1 MIAPAVL
8 QCTKGSEEGDPEGGA
23 AHICRTD
30 KIKEEKMRKTSSN
43 RSIAKSAIALG
54 LAAALTACSSTAA
67 SSAVASS
74 AAPSEAASGTEASE
88 DEVWL
93 PYDEN
98 FEKKRDERDATGKT
112 GAVASC
118 NWYAS
123 KAGLDILKEGGNAF
137 DAAAAVAYTL
147 GVAEPYFSGLGG
159 GGFMTI
165 YSADEDK
172 VSVIDFRET
181 APAAANAQMW
191 LDENGE
197 MKQFS
202 LDGTNN
208 LGTMSSIGGLSVAVP
223 GEVAGFEYLL
233 EHYGSDAVT
242 RQQIFQPAIDTAN
255 NGFVVGVTFK
265 EEMESEYSGLAAN
278 ETLSNIYLNEA
289 GLPYEVGDVITNPD
303 LAKTLQLIADGG
315 KDAFYTG
322 DMAQAMVDAVADW
335 GGNMTMEDLANYE
348 VKVREP
354 VVGHYKDYTIYSLP
368 PASSGGTHL
377 VEILNILENYDDMD
391 TIGVNSAEYVHRF
404 SEAFKIAFADRAQ
417 YMADTDFAEVPLAQ
431 LTSKEYAA
439 ERYSEITEKSGSYV
453 AVEPEELEHYATT
466 SFSVVDQ
473 WGNMVACT
481 KTINYGFGSKVGVPG
496 YGFIMN
502 DEMDDFSADPE
513 SVNCAEGGKR
523 PLSSMSPSIVLYPDG
538 SPYMTIGSPGA
549 TRIFP
554 TIAQVIERM
563 IDYDMDIQDAID
575 CARIYDNASENICYE
590 SGGVNPITAEVAA
603 ELQERGHEV
612 TDKGE
617 WQLFFGGVQGISIA
631 QDGTLRGGAD
641 PRRDGKALAY

>member
-1 MIAPAVL
+1 M
-8 QCTKGSEEGDPEGGA
+8 K
-23 AHICRTD
+23 R
-30 KIKEEKMRKTSSN
+30 SN
-43 RSIAKSAIALG
+43 RLVARSAVALS
-54 LAAALTACSSTAA
+54 LAASLTACGTASSTTTTAA
-67 SSAVASS
+67 SSEAATETASET
-74 AAPSEAASGTEASE
+74 EAASTTENVGE
-88 DEVWL
+88 DVWL
-93 PYDEN
+93 PYNEN
-98 FEKKRDERDATGKT
+98 LEKKRDDRDATGKN

-123 KAGLDILKEGGNAF
+123 KAGLEILKEGGNAF

-165 YSADEDK
+165 YSAKDDK
-172 VSVIDFRET
+172 VSVLDFRET

-191 LDENGE
+191 LDENGKME
-197 MKQFS
+197 QFS
-202 LDGTNN
+202 LDGVNN
-208 LGTMSSIGGLSVAVP
+208 LGDKSVIGGLSVAVP

-233 EHYGSDAVT
+233 DNYGSDAVS

-255 NGFVVGVTFK
+255 NGYVVGVTFK
-265 EEMESEYSGLAAN
+265 EELDSEYTGIAAN
-278 ETLSNIYLNEA
+278 ETLSNIYLDES
-289 GLPYEVGDVITNPD
+289 GLPYEVGDVIKNPD

-322 DMAQAMVDAVADW
+322 DMAQAMVAVAAW

-391 TIGVNSAEYVHRF
+391 KIGVNSAEYVHRF

-417 YMADTDFAEVPLAQ
+417 YMADTDFADVPLAQ
-431 LTSKEYAA
+431 LTSKDYAA
-439 ERYSEITEKSGSYV
+439 ERYSEITDKSGSYV

-563 IDYDMDIQDAID
+563 IDYNMDIQDAID

-590 SGGVNPITAEVAA
+590 SGGVNPITPEVAK
-603 ELQERGHEV
+603 ELQDRGHEV

-617 WQLFFGGVQGISIA
+617 WQLFFGGVQGISIGK
-631 QDGTLRGGAD
+631 DGTLRGGAD

>member
-1 MIAPAVL
+1 MKIVLVEDEAAARNGIGNMLRQHTQHELCAVAANGEQGFAYIQEMQPELVITDIRMPKMSGLQMMHSLKAAGCKAEFIILSGYSDFQYAQEALQLGACDYILKPVTPEVLRTSIARV
-8 QCTKGSEEGDPEGGA
+8 
-23 AHICRTD
+23 
-30 KIKEEKMRKTSSN
+30 EEKHYSEVRFTP
-43 RSIAKSAIALG
+43 
-54 LAAALTACSSTAA
+54 TAEYMLNQLVEGMGDT
-67 SSAVASS
+67 
-74 AAPSEAASGTEASE
+74 
-88 DEVWL
+88 D
-93 PYDEN
+93 
-98 FEKKRDERDATGKT
+98 
-112 GAVASC
+112 
-118 NWYAS
+118 
-123 KAGLDILKEGGNAF
+123 DILQQLAWMLRIPPERPCAM
-137 DAAAAVAYTL
+137 L
-147 GVAEPYFSGLGG
+147 L
-159 GGFMTI
+159 
-165 YSADEDK
+165 
-172 VSVIDFRET
+172 
-181 APAAANAQMW
+181 
-191 LDENGE
+191 LH
-197 MKQFS
+197 
-202 LDGTNN
+202 LNN
-208 LGTMSSIGGLSVAVP
+208 CRS
-223 GEVAGFEYLL
+223 
-233 EHYGSDAVT
+233 
-242 RQQIFQPAIDTAN
+242 
-255 NGFVVGVTFK
+255 
-265 EEMESEYSGLAAN
+265 
-278 ETLSNIYLNEA
+278 
-289 GLPYEVGDVITNPD
+289 
-303 LAKTLQLIADGG
+303 

-322 DMAQAMVDAVADW
+322 DMAQAMVDAVAAW

-391 TIGVNSAEYVHRF
+391 KIGVNSAEYVHRF

-417 YMADTDFAEVPLAQ
+417 YMADTDFADVPLAQ
-431 LTSKEYAA
+431 LTSKDYAA
-439 ERYSEITEKSGSYV
+439 ERYSEITDKSGSYV

-563 IDYDMDIQDAID
+563 IDYNMDIQDAID

-590 SGGVNPITAEVAA
+590 SGGVNPITPEVAK
-603 ELQERGHEV
+603 ELQDRGHEV

-617 WQLFFGGVQGISIA
+617 WQLFFGGVQGISIGK
-631 QDGTLRGGAD
+631 DGTLRGGAD

>member
-1 MIAPAVL
+1 
-8 QCTKGSEEGDPEGGA
+8 
-23 AHICRTD
+23 
-30 KIKEEKMRKTSSN
+30 MRKTSSN

-165 YSADEDK
+165 YSAEEDK

-233 EHYGSDAVT
+233 EHYGSDSVT

-265 EEMESEYSGLAAN
+265 EELESEYSGLAAN

-335 GGNMTMEDLANYE
+335 GGNMTMDDLANYE

-502 DEMDDFSADPE
+502 DEMDDFSANPE

-554 TIAQVIERM
+554 TIVQIISHVI
-563 IDYDMDIQDAID
+563 DHGMDLQDAIN
-575 CARIYDNASENICYE
+575 AGRIYDNGNGDGICYE
-590 SGGVNPITAEVAA
+590 SGMPNGVTEEAA
-603 ELQERGHEV
+603 AALQEMGHNV
-612 TDKGE
+612 TDKGDY
-617 WQLFFGGVQGISIA
+617 QMFFGGVHGAIYLE
-631 QDGTLRGGAD
+631 DGTIYGAAD

>member
-1 MIAPAVL
+1 M
-8 QCTKGSEEGDPEGGA
+8 K
-23 AHICRTD
+23 R
-30 KIKEEKMRKTSSN
+30 SN
-43 RSIAKSAIALG
+43 RLVARSAVALS
-54 LAAALTACSSTAA
+54 LAASLTACGTASSTTTTAA
-67 SSAVASS
+67 SSEAATETASET
-74 AAPSEAASGTEASE
+74 EAASTTENVGE
-88 DEVWL
+88 DVWL
-93 PYDEN
+93 PYNEN
-98 FEKKRDERDATGKT
+98 LEKKRDDRDATGKN

-123 KAGLDILKEGGNAF
+123 KAGLEILKEGGNAF

-165 YSADEDK
+165 YSAKDDK
-172 VSVIDFRET
+172 VSVLDFRET

-191 LDENGE
+191 LDESGKME
-197 MKQFS
+197 QFS
-202 LDGTNN
+202 LDGVNN
-208 LGTMSSIGGLSVAVP
+208 LGDKSVIGGLSVAVP

-233 EHYGSDAVT
+233 DNYGSDAVS

-255 NGFVVGVTFK
+255 NGYVVGVTFK
-265 EEMESEYSGLAAN
+265 EELDSEYTGIAAN
-278 ETLSNIYLNEA
+278 ETLSNIYLDES
-289 GLPYEVGDVITNPD
+289 GLPYEVGDVIKNPD

-322 DMAQAMVDAVADW
+322 DMAQAMVDAVAAW

-391 TIGVNSAEYVHRF
+391 KIGVNSTEYVHRF

-417 YMADTDFAEVPLAQ
+417 YMADTDFADVPLVQ
-431 LTSKEYAA
+431 LTSKDYAA
-439 ERYSEITEKSGSYV
+439 ERYSEITDKSGSYV
-453 AVEPEELEHYATT
+453 AVAPEELEHYATT

-563 IDYDMDIQDAID
+563 IDYN
-575 CARIYDNASENICYE
+575 IYDNASENICYE
-590 SGGVNPITAEVAA
+590 SGGVNPITPEVAK
-603 ELQERGHEV
+603 ELQDRGHEV

-617 WQLFFGGVQGISIA
+617 WQLFFGGVQGISIGK
-631 QDGTLRGGAD
+631 DGTLRGGAD

>member
-1 MIAPAVL
+1 M
-8 QCTKGSEEGDPEGGA
+8 K
-23 AHICRTD
+23 R
-30 KIKEEKMRKTSSN
+30 SN
-43 RSIAKSAIALG
+43 RLVARSAVALS
-54 LAAALTACSSTAA
+54 LAASLTACGTASSTTTTAA
-67 SSAVASS
+67 SSEAATETASE
-74 AAPSEAASGTEASE
+74 AEAASTTETVGE
-88 DEVWL
+88 DVWL
-93 PYDEN
+93 PYNEN
-98 FEKKRDERDATGKT
+98 LEKKRDDRDATGKN

-123 KAGLDILKEGGNAF
+123 KAGLEILKEGGNAF

-165 YSADEDK
+165 YSAKDDK
-172 VSVIDFRET
+172 VSVLDFRET

-191 LDENGE
+191 LDENGKME
-197 MKQFS
+197 QFS
-202 LDGTNN
+202 LDGVNN
-208 LGTMSSIGGLSVAVP
+208 LGDKSVIGGLSVAVP
-223 GEVAGFEYLL
+223 GEVAVLDN
-233 EHYGSDAVT
+233 YGSDAVS

-255 NGFVVGVTFK
+255 NGYVVGVTFK
-265 EEMESEYSGLAAN
+265 EELDSEYTGIAAN
-278 ETLSNIYLNEA
+278 ETLSNIYLDES
-289 GLPYEVGDVITNPD
+289 GLPYEVGDVIKNPD

-322 DMAQAMVDAVADW
+322 DMAQAMVDAVAAW

-391 TIGVNSAEYVHRF
+391 KIGVNSTEYVHRF

-417 YMADTDFAEVPLAQ
+417 YIADTDFADVPLAQ
-431 LTSKEYAA
+431 LTSKDYAA
-439 ERYSEITEKSGSYV
+439 ERYSEITDKSGSYV
-453 AVEPEELEHYATT
+453 AVAPEELEHYATT

-563 IDYDMDIQDAID
+563 IDYNMDIQDAID

-590 SGGVNPITAEVAA
+590 SGGVNGSCSSAVYRESRSVRTEPCAVVRILA
-603 ELQERGHEV
+603 V
-612 TDKGE
+612 TVRL
-617 WQLFFGGVQGISIA
+617 WHINFHFQ
-631 QDGTLRGGAD
+631 
-641 PRRDGKALAY
+641 

>member
-1 MIAPAVL
+1 M
-8 QCTKGSEEGDPEGGA
+8 K
-23 AHICRTD
+23 R
-30 KIKEEKMRKTSSN
+30 SN
-43 RSIAKSAIALG
+43 RLVARSAVALS
-54 LAAALTACSSTAA
+54 LAASLTACGTASSTTTT
-67 SSAVASS
+67 AVS
-74 AAPSEAASGTEASE
+74 SEAATETASETEAASTTENVGE
-88 DEVWL
+88 DVWL
-93 PYDEN
+93 PYNEN
-98 FEKKRDERDATGKT
+98 LEKKRDDRDATGKN

-123 KAGLDILKEGGNAF
+123 KAGLEILKEGGNAF

-165 YSADEDK
+165 YSAKDDK
-172 VSVIDFRET
+172 VSVLDFRET

-191 LDENGE
+191 LDENGKME
-197 MKQFS
+197 QFS
-202 LDGTNN
+202 LDGVNN
-208 LGTMSSIGGLSVAVP
+208 LGDKSVIGGLSVAVP

-233 EHYGSDAVT
+233 DNYGSDAVS

-255 NGFVVGVTFK
+255 NGYVVGVT
-265 EEMESEYSGLAAN
+265 GIAAN
-278 ETLSNIYLNEA
+278 ETLSNIYLDES
-289 GLPYEVGDVITNPD
+289 GLPYEVGDVIKNPD

-322 DMAQAMVDAVADW
+322 DMAQAMVDAVAAW

-391 TIGVNSAEYVHRF
+391 KIGVNSAEYVHRF

-417 YMADTDFAEVPLAQ
+417 YMADTDFADVPLAQ
-431 LTSKEYAA
+431 LTSKDYAA
-439 ERYSEITEKSGSYV
+439 ERYSEITDKSGSYV

-563 IDYDMDIQDAID
+563 IDYNMDIQDAID

-590 SGGVNPITAEVAA
+590 SGGVNPITPEVAK
-603 ELQERGHEV
+603 ELQDRGHEV

-617 WQLFFGGVQGISIA
+617 WQLFFGGVQGISIGK
-631 QDGTLRGGAD
+631 DGTLRGGAD

>member
-1 MIAPAVL
+1 
-8 QCTKGSEEGDPEGGA
+8 
-23 AHICRTD
+23 
-30 KIKEEKMRKTSSN
+30 MRKTSSN

-233 EHYGSDAVT
+233 ENYGSDAVT

-255 NGFVVGVTFK
+255 NGYVVGVTFK
-265 EEMESEYSGLAAN
+265 EELDSEYSGIAAN

-335 GGNMTMEDLANYE
+335 GGNMTMDDLANYE

-466 SFSVVDQ
+466 SRSEERR
-473 WGNMVACT
+473 
-481 KTINYGFGSKVGVPG
+481 VGK
-496 YGFIMN
+496 
-502 DEMDDFSADPE
+502 E
-513 SVNCAEGGKR
+513 C
-523 PLSSMSPSIVLYPDG
+523 
-538 SPYMTIGSPGA
+538 
-549 TRIFP
+549 
-554 TIAQVIERM
+554 
-563 IDYDMDIQDAID
+563 
-575 CARIYDNASENICYE
+575 
-590 SGGVNPITAEVAA
+590 
-603 ELQERGHEV
+603 
-612 TDKGE
+612 
-617 WQLFFGGVQGISIA
+617 
-631 QDGTLRGGAD
+631 
-641 PRRDGKALAY
+641 

>member
-1 MIAPAVL
+1 
-8 QCTKGSEEGDPEGGA
+8 
-23 AHICRTD
+23 
-30 KIKEEKMRKTSSN
+30 MRKTSSN

-74 AAPSEAASGTEASE
+74 AAPSEAASGAEASE

-265 EEMESEYSGLAAN
+265 EELESEYSGLAAN

-538 SPYMTIGSPGA
+538 SPFLTIGSPGA

-554 TIAQVIERM
+554 TIAQVIQRM
-563 IDYDMDIQDAID
+563 IDYGMDIQEAID
-575 CARIYDNASENICYE
+575 CARIYDNAQNNVCYE
-590 SGGVNPITAEVAA
+590 SDGVDAPSAEAIA
-603 ELQERGHEV
+603 QLQAMGHEV
-612 TDKGE
+612 TDKGA
-617 WQLFFGGVQGISIA
+617 WQLFFGGVQGISIGK
-631 QDGTLRGGAD
+631 DGTLRGGAD

>member
-1 MIAPAVL
+1 M
-8 QCTKGSEEGDPEGGA
+8 K
-23 AHICRTD
+23 R
-30 KIKEEKMRKTSSN
+30 SN
-43 RSIAKSAIALG
+43 RLVARSAVALS
-54 LAAALTACSSTAA
+54 LAASLTACGTASSTTTT
-67 SSAVASS
+67 AVS
-74 AAPSEAASGTEASE
+74 SEAATETASETEAASTTENVGE
-88 DEVWL
+88 DVWL
-93 PYDEN
+93 PYNEN
-98 FEKKRDERDATGKT
+98 LEKKRDDRDATGKN

-123 KAGLDILKEGGNAF
+123 KAGLEILKEGGNAF

-165 YSADEDK
+165 YSAKDDK
-172 VSVIDFRET
+172 VSVLDFRET

-191 LDENGE
+191 LDENGKME
-197 MKQFS
+197 QFS
-202 LDGTNN
+202 LDGVNN
-208 LGTMSSIGGLSVAVP
+208 LGDKSVIGGLSVAVP

-233 EHYGSDAVT
+233 DNYGSDAVS

-255 NGFVVGVTFK
+255 NGYVVGVTFK
-265 EEMESEYSGLAAN
+265 EELDSEYTGIAAN
-278 ETLSNIYLNEA
+278 ETLSNIYLDES
-289 GLPYEVGDVITNPD
+289 GLPYEVGDVIKNPD

-322 DMAQAMVDAVADW
+322 DAVAAW

-391 TIGVNSAEYVHRF
+391 KIGVNSAEYVHRF

-417 YMADTDFAEVPLAQ
+417 YMADTDFADVPLAQ
-431 LTSKEYAA
+431 LTSKDYAA
-439 ERYSEITEKSGSYV
+439 ERYSEITDKSGSYV

-563 IDYDMDIQDAID
+563 IDYNMDIQDAID

-590 SGGVNPITAEVAA
+590 SGGVNPITPEVAK
-603 ELQERGHEV
+603 ELQDRGHEV

-617 WQLFFGGVQGISIA
+617 WQLFFGGVQGISIGK
-631 QDGTLRGGAD
+631 DGTLRGGAD

>member
-8 QCTKGSEEGDPEGGA
+8 QCTKGSEEGDPESGA
-23 AHICRTD
+23 ARICRID

-74 AAPSEAASGTEASE
+74 AAPSEAASGAEASE

-265 EEMESEYSGLAAN
+265 EELESEYSGLAAN

-538 SPYMTIGSPGA
+538 SPFLTIGSPGA

-554 TIAQVIERM
+554 TIAQVIQRM
-563 IDYDMDIQDAID
+563 IDYGMDIQEAID
-575 CARIYDNASENICYE
+575 CARIYDNAQNNVCYE
-590 SGGVNPITAEVAA
+590 SDGVDAPSAEAIA
-603 ELQERGHEV
+603 QLQAMGHEV
-612 TDKGE
+612 TDKGA
-617 WQLFFGGVQGISIA
+617 WQLFFGGVQGISIGK
-631 QDGTLRGGAD
+631 DGTLRGGAD

>member
-1 MIAPAVL
+1 M
-8 QCTKGSEEGDPEGGA
+8 K
-23 AHICRTD
+23 R
-30 KIKEEKMRKTSSN
+30 SN
-43 RSIAKSAIALG
+43 RLVARSAVALS
-54 LAAALTACSSTAA
+54 LAASLTACGTASSTTTTAA
-67 SSAVASS
+67 SSEAATETASET
-74 AAPSEAASGTEASE
+74 EAASTTETVGE
-88 DEVWL
+88 DVWL
-93 PYDEN
+93 PYNEN
-98 FEKKRDERDATGKT
+98 LEKKRDDRDATGKN

-123 KAGLDILKEGGNAF
+123 KAGLEILKEGGNAF

-165 YSADEDK
+165 YSAKDDK
-172 VSVIDFRET
+172 VSVLDFRET

-191 LDENGE
+191 LDENGKME
-197 MKQFS
+197 QFS
-202 LDGTNN
+202 LDGVNN
-208 LGTMSSIGGLSVAVP
+208 LGDKSVIGGLSVAVP

-233 EHYGSDAVT
+233 DNYGSDAVS

-255 NGFVVGVTFK
+255 NGYVVGVTFK
-265 EEMESEYSGLAAN
+265 EELDSEYTGIAAN
-278 ETLSNIYLNEA
+278 ETLSNIYLDES
-289 GLPYEVGDVITNPD
+289 GLPYEVGDVIKNP
-303 LAKTLQLIADGG
+303 AKTLQLIADGG

-322 DMAQAMVDAVADW
+322 DMAQAMVDAVAAW

-391 TIGVNSAEYVHRF
+391 KIGVNSAEYVHRF

-417 YMADTDFAEVPLAQ
+417 YMADTDFADVPLAQ
-431 LTSKEYAA
+431 LTSKDYAA
-439 ERYSEITEKSGSYV
+439 ERYSEITDKSGSYV

-563 IDYDMDIQDAID
+563 IDYNMDIQDAID

-590 SGGVNPITAEVAA
+590 SGGVNPITPEVAK
-603 ELQERGHEV
+603 ELQDRGHEV

-617 WQLFFGGVQGISIA
+617 WQLFFGGVQGISIGK
-631 QDGTLRGGAD
+631 DGTLRGGAD

>member
-1 MIAPAVL
+1 M
-8 QCTKGSEEGDPEGGA
+8 K
-23 AHICRTD
+23 R
-30 KIKEEKMRKTSSN
+30 SN
-43 RSIAKSAIALG
+43 RLVARSAVALS
-54 LAAALTACSSTAA
+54 LAASLTACGTASSTTTTAA
-67 SSAVASS
+67 SSEAATETASE
-74 AAPSEAASGTEASE
+74 AEAASTTETVGE
-88 DEVWL
+88 DVWL
-93 PYDEN
+93 PYNEN
-98 FEKKRDERDATGKT
+98 LEKKRDDRDATGKN

-123 KAGLDILKEGGNAF
+123 KAGLEILKEGGNAF

-165 YSADEDK
+165 YSAKDDK
-172 VSVIDFRET
+172 VSVLDFRET

-191 LDENGE
+191 LDEHGKME
-197 MKQFS
+197 QFS
-202 LDGTNN
+202 LDGVNN
-208 LGTMSSIGGLSVAVP
+208 LGDKSVIGGLSVAVP

-233 EHYGSDAVT
+233 DNYGSDAVS

-255 NGFVVGVTFK
+255 NGYVVGVTFK
-265 EEMESEYSGLAAN
+265 EELDSEYTGIAAN
-278 ETLSNIYLNEA
+278 ETLSNIYLDES
-289 GLPYEVGDVITNPD
+289 GLPYEVGDVIKNPD

-322 DMAQAMVDAVADW
+322 DMAQAMVDAVAAW

-391 TIGVNSAEYVHRF
+391 KIGVNSTEYVHRF

-417 YMADTDFAEVPLAQ
+417 YMADTDFADVPLAQ
-431 LTSKEYAA
+431 LTSKDYAA
-439 ERYSEITEKSGSYV
+439 ERYSEITDKSGSYV

-563 IDYDMDIQDAID
+563 IDYNMDIQDAID

-590 SGGVNPITAEVAA
+590 SGGVNPITPEVAK
-603 ELQERGHEV
+603 ELQDRGHEV

-617 WQLFFGGVQGISIA
+617 WQLFFGGVQGISIGK
-631 QDGTLRGGAD
+631 DGTLRGGAD

>member
-1 MIAPAVL
+1 M
-8 QCTKGSEEGDPEGGA
+8 GGEPLKQ
-23 AHICRTD
+23 RRMTM
-30 KIKEEKMRKTSSN
+30 KRSN
-43 RSIAKSAIALG
+43 RLVARSAVALS
-54 LAAALTACSSTAA
+54 LAASLTACGTASSTTTTAA
-67 SSAVASS
+67 SSE
-74 AAPSEAASGTEASE
+74 AATETEAASTTETVGE
-88 DEVWL
+88 DVWL
-93 PYDEN
+93 PYNEN
-98 FEKKRDERDATGKT
+98 LEKKRDDRDATGKN

-123 KAGLDILKEGGNAF
+123 KAGLEILKEGGNAF

-165 YSADEDK
+165 YSAKDDK
-172 VSVIDFRET
+172 VSVLDFRET

-191 LDENGE
+191 LDESGKME
-197 MKQFS
+197 QFS
-202 LDGTNN
+202 LDGVNN
-208 LGTMSSIGGLSVAVP
+208 LGDKSVIGGLSVAVP

-233 EHYGSDAVT
+233 DNYGSDAVS

-255 NGFVVGVTFK
+255 NGYVVGVTFK
-265 EEMESEYSGLAAN
+265 EELDSEYTGIAAN
-278 ETLSNIYLNEA
+278 ETLSNIYLDES
-289 GLPYEVGDVITNPD
+289 GLPYEVGDVIKNPD

-322 DMAQAMVDAVADW
+322 DMD
-335 GGNMTMEDLANYE
+335 
-348 VKVREP
+348 K
-354 VVGHYKDYTIYSLP
+354 
-368 PASSGGTHL
+368 
-377 VEILNILENYDDMD
+377 
-391 TIGVNSAEYVHRF
+391 IGVNSAEYVHRF

-417 YMADTDFAEVPLAQ
+417 YMADTDFADVPLAQ
-431 LTSKEYAA
+431 LTSKDYAA
-439 ERYSEITEKSGSYV
+439 ERYSEITDKSGSYV

-563 IDYDMDIQDAID
+563 IDYNMDIQDAID

-590 SGGVNPITAEVAA
+590 SGGVNPITPEVAK
-603 ELQERGHEV
+603 ELQDRGHEV

-617 WQLFFGGVQGISIA
+617 WQLFFGGVQGISIGK
-631 QDGTLRGGAD
+631 DGTLRGGAD

>member
-1 MIAPAVL
+1 M
-8 QCTKGSEEGDPEGGA
+8 K
-23 AHICRTD
+23 R
-30 KIKEEKMRKTSSN
+30 SN
-43 RSIAKSAIALG
+43 RLVARSAVALS
-54 LAAALTACSSTAA
+54 LAASLTACGTASSTTTTAA
-67 SSAVASS
+67 SSEAATETASE
-74 AAPSEAASGTEASE
+74 AEAASTTETVGE
-88 DEVWL
+88 DVWL
-93 PYDEN
+93 PYNEN
-98 FEKKRDERDATGKT
+98 LEKKRDDRDATGKN

-123 KAGLDILKEGGNAF
+123 KAGLEILKEGGNAF

-165 YSADEDK
+165 YSAKDDK
-172 VSVIDFRET
+172 VSVLDFRET

-191 LDENGE
+191 LDENGKME
-197 MKQFS
+197 QFS
-202 LDGTNN
+202 LDGVNN
-208 LGTMSSIGGLSVAVP
+208 LGDKSVIGGLSVAVP

-233 EHYGSDAVT
+233 DNYGSDAVS

-255 NGFVVGVTFK
+255 NGYVVGVTFK
-265 EEMESEYSGLAAN
+265 EELDSEYTGIAAN
-278 ETLSNIYLNEA
+278 ETLSNIYLDES
-289 GLPYEVGDVITNPD
+289 GLPYEVGDVIKNPD

-322 DMAQAMVDAVADW
+322 DMAQAMVDAVAAW

-391 TIGVNSAEYVHRF
+391 KIGVNSTEYVHRF

-417 YMADTDFAEVPLAQ
+417 YMADTDFADVPLAQ
-431 LTSKEYAA
+431 LTSKDYAA
-439 ERYSEITEKSGSYV
+439 ERYSEITDKSGSYV
-453 AVEPEELEHYATT
+453 AVAPEELEHYATT

-481 KTINYGFGSKVGVPG
+481 
-496 YGFIMN
+496 
-502 DEMDDFSADPE
+502 
-513 SVNCAEGGKR
+513 EGGKR

-563 IDYDMDIQDAID
+563 IDYNMDIQDAID

-590 SGGVNPITAEVAA
+590 SGGVNPITPEVAK
-603 ELQERGHEV
+603 ELQDRGHEV

-617 WQLFFGGVQGISIA
+617 WQLFFGGVHGISIGK
-631 QDGTLRGGAD
+631 DGTLRGGAD

>member
-1 MIAPAVL
+1 M
-8 QCTKGSEEGDPEGGA
+8 K
-23 AHICRTD
+23 R
-30 KIKEEKMRKTSSN
+30 SN
-43 RSIAKSAIALG
+43 RLVARSAVALS
-54 LAAALTACSSTAA
+54 LAASLTACGTASSTTTTAA
-67 SSAVASS
+67 SSEAATETASET
-74 AAPSEAASGTEASE
+74 EAASTTENVGE
-88 DEVWL
+88 DVWL
-93 PYDEN
+93 PYNEN
-98 FEKKRDERDATGKT
+98 LEKKRDDRDATGKN

-123 KAGLDILKEGGNAF
+123 KAGLEILKEGGNAF

-159 GGFMTI
+159 GFMTI
-165 YSADEDK
+165 YSAKDDK
-172 VSVIDFRET
+172 VSVLDFRET

-191 LDENGE
+191 LDESGKME
-197 MKQFS
+197 QFS
-202 LDGTNN
+202 LDGVNN
-208 LGTMSSIGGLSVAVP
+208 LGDKSVIGGLSVAVP

-233 EHYGSDAVT
+233 DNYGSDAVS

-255 NGFVVGVTFK
+255 NGYVVGVTFK
-265 EEMESEYSGLAAN
+265 EELDSEYTGIAAN
-278 ETLSNIYLNEA
+278 ETLSNIYLDES
-289 GLPYEVGDVITNPD
+289 GLPYEVGDVIKNPD

-322 DMAQAMVDAVADW
+322 DMAQAMVDAVAAW

-391 TIGVNSAEYVHRF
+391 KIGVNSAEYVHRF

-417 YMADTDFAEVPLAQ
+417 YMADTDFADVPLAQ
-431 LTSKEYAA
+431 LTSKDYAA
-439 ERYSEITEKSGSYV
+439 ERYSEITDKSGSYV

-563 IDYDMDIQDAID
+563 IDYNMDIQDAID

-590 SGGVNPITAEVAA
+590 SGGVNPITPEVAK
-603 ELQERGHEV
+603 ELQDRGHEV

-617 WQLFFGGVQGISIA
+617 WQLFFGGVQGISIGK
-631 QDGTLRGGAD
+631 DGTLRGGAD

>member
-1 MIAPAVL
+1 
-8 QCTKGSEEGDPEGGA
+8 
-23 AHICRTD
+23 
-30 KIKEEKMRKTSSN
+30 MRKTSSN

-74 AAPSEAASGTEASE
+74 AAPSEAASGAEASE

-265 EEMESEYSGLAAN
+265 EELESEYSGLAAN

-303 LAKTLQLIADGG
+303 LAKALQLIADGG

-377 VEILNILENYDDMD
+377 IEILNILENFDMAN
-391 TIGVNSAEYVHRF
+391 TEVNSADYIHRF

-431 LTSKEYAA
+431 LTSKDYAA
-439 ERYSEITEKSGSYV
+439 SRYAQITDQSGTYT
-453 AVEPEELEHYATT
+453 AVDAEELEHYATT

-481 KTINYGFGSKVGVPG
+481 QTINYGFGSKIAVPG

-502 DEMDDFSADPE
+502 DEMDDFSANPE

>member
-1 MIAPAVL
+1 
-8 QCTKGSEEGDPEGGA
+8 
-23 AHICRTD
+23 
-30 KIKEEKMRKTSSN
+30 MRKTSSN

-165 YSADEDK
+165 YSAEEDK

-233 EHYGSDAVT
+233 EHYGSDSVT

-265 EEMESEYSGLAAN
+265 EELESEYSGLAAN

-335 GGNMTMEDLANYE
+335 GGNMTMDDLANYE

-502 DEMDDFSADPE
+502 DEMDDFSANPE

-563 IDYDMDIQDAID
+563 IDYDMDIQDAINT
-575 CARIYDNASENICYE
+575 ARIYDNASEKVCYE
-590 SGGVNPITAEVAA
+590 SDGVTPVSADTVAA
-603 ELQERGHEV
+603 LEAMGHDT
-612 TDKGE
+612 TDKGS
-617 WQLFFGGVQGISIA
+617 WNLFFGGVQGIEICK
-631 QDGTLRGGAD
+631 DGTLRAGED
-641 PRRDGKALAY
+641 QRRDGKGLAY

>member
-1 MIAPAVL
+1 MKTRKVTALFTAVAL
-8 QCTKGSEEGDPEGGA
+8 SLSLVACSGGSSSSQ
-23 AHICRTD
+23 
-30 KIKEEKMRKTSSN
+30 TSSG
-43 RSIAKSAIALG
+43 S
-54 LAAALTACSSTAA
+54 TSSGDESDT
-67 SSAVASS
+67 
-74 AAPSEAASGTEASE
+74 SG
-88 DEVWL
+88 VWL

-98 FEKKRDERDATGKT
+98 FEKKRDDRDATGST

-118 NWYAS
+118 SWYAS
-123 KAGLDILKEGGNAF
+123 NAGLDILKEGGNAF

-147 GVAEPYFSGLGG
+147 GVVEPYFSGLGG
-159 GGFMTI
+159 GGFMTF
-165 YSADEDK
+165 YSAETGEVK
-172 VSVIDFRET
+172 VIDFREV
-181 APAAANAQMW
+181 APAAADAQMW
-191 LDENGE
+191 LDADGNMMKYSVNGE
-197 MKQFS
+197 E
-202 LDGTNN
+202 LGN
-208 LGTMSSIGGLSVAVP
+208 LSDTGGLAVAVP

-233 EHYGSDAVT
+233 ENYGSDSVT
-242 RQQIFQPAIDTAN
+242 RQQIFQPAIDLAN
-255 NGFVVGVTFK
+255 DGYVIGVTFK
-265 EEMESEYSGLAAN
+265 EEMESEYKRLASDEYLAG
-278 ETLSNIYLNEA
+278 IYLND
-289 GLPYEVGDVITNPD
+289 GLPYEVGDTLNNPD
-303 LAKTLQLIADGG
+303 LAETLQKLADGG
-315 KDAFYTG
+315 RDTFYTG
-322 DMAQAMVDAVADW
+322 EMAQAMVDAVQAA

-354 VVGHYKDYTIYSLP
+354 VEGNYRDYTIYSLP

-377 VEILNILENYDDMD
+377 VEILNILENYDDMAD
-391 TIGVNSAEYVHRF
+391 VGVNSAEYIHRF

-417 YMADTDFAEVPLAQ
+417 YMADTDFADVPLAQ
-431 LTSKEYAA
+431 LTSKDYAA
-439 ERYSEITEKSGSYV
+439 DRFAQITDQSGSYT
-453 AVEPEELEHYATT
+453 AVDATELEHYATT

-481 KTINYGFGSKVGVPG
+481 KTINYGFGAAVGVPG

-538 SPYMTIGSPGA
+538 SPFLTIGSPGA

-575 CARIYDNASENICYE
+575 CARIYDNADENICYE
-590 SGGVNPITAEVAA
+590 SGGENGVTADVVAQL
-603 ELQERGHEV
+603 EEMGHAT

-617 WQLFFGGVQGISIA
+617 WQLFFGGVQGISIGT
-631 QDGTLRGGAD
+631 DGTLRGGAD

>member
-1 MIAPAVL
+1 MKKL
-8 QCTKGSEEGDPEGGA
+8 NSG
-23 AHICRTD
+23 RTF
-30 KIKEEKMRKTSSN
+30 
-43 RSIAKSAIALG
+43 KSAVAIG
-54 LAAALTACSSTAA
+54 LAATMAACSGSTA

-74 AAPSEAASGTEASE
+74 EATSSEAASSSVILTADGE
-88 DEVWL
+88 EVWV

-98 FEKKRDERDATGKT
+98 LEKKRDDRDATGT
-112 GAVASC
+112 QGAVASSS
-118 NWYAS
+118 WYAS
-123 KAGLDILKEGGNAF
+123 KAGLEILQEGGNAF

-165 YSADEDK
+165 YSAEDQK
-172 VSVIDFRET
+172 VSVIDFREV
-181 APAAANAQMW
+181 APAAADAQMW

-197 MKQFS
+197 MMQFS
-202 LDGTNN
+202 VDGQN

-233 EHYGSDAVT
+233 ENYGSDAVT

-265 EEMESEYSGLAAN
+265 EELDSEYTGISAN
-278 ETLSNIYLNEA
+278 EALSKLYLDES

-303 LAKTLQLIADGG
+303 LANTLQLICDGG
-315 KDAFYTG
+315 ADAFYTG
-322 DMAQAMVDAVADW
+322 DMAQAMVDAVAAW
-335 GGNMTMEDLANYE
+335 GGNMTLEDLANYE
-348 VKVREP
+348 IKVREP
-354 VVGHYKDYTIYSLP
+354 VVGNYRDYTIYSLP

-431 LTSKEYAA
+431 LTSKSYAA
-439 ERYSEITEKSGSYV
+439 ERYSEITEESGSYT
-453 AVEPEELEHYATT
+453 AVDSEELEHYATT

-481 KTINYGFGSKVGVPG
+481 KTVNYGFGSKIAVDG
-496 YGFIMN
+496 YGFVMN
-502 DEMDDFSADPE
+502 DEMDDFSSDPE

-538 SPYMTIGSPGA
+538 SPFLTIGSPGA

-590 SGGVNPITAEVAA
+590 SGGVNPVTEEVAA
-603 ELQERGHEV
+603 ELAERGHEL

-617 WQLFFGGVQGISIA
+617 WQLFFGGVHGVSIGK
-631 QDGTLRGGAD
+631 DGTLRGGAD

>member
-1 MIAPAVL
+1 M
-8 QCTKGSEEGDPEGGA
+8 K
-23 AHICRTD
+23 R
-30 KIKEEKMRKTSSN
+30 SN
-43 RSIAKSAIALG
+43 RLVARSAVALS
-54 LAAALTACSSTAA
+54 LAASLTACGTASSTTTTAA
-67 SSAVASS
+67 SSEAATETASET
-74 AAPSEAASGTEASE
+74 EAASTTETVGE
-88 DEVWL
+88 DVWL
-93 PYDEN
+93 PYNEN
-98 FEKKRDERDATGKT
+98 LEKKRDDRDATGKN

-123 KAGLDILKEGGNAF
+123 KAGLEILKEGGNAF

-159 GGFMTI
+159 GFMTI
-165 YSADEDK
+165 YSAKDDK
-172 VSVIDFRET
+172 VSVLDFRET

-191 LDENGE
+191 LDENGKME
-197 MKQFS
+197 QFS
-202 LDGTNN
+202 LDGVNN
-208 LGTMSSIGGLSVAVP
+208 LGDKSVIGGLSVAVP

-233 EHYGSDAVT
+233 DNYGSDAVS

-255 NGFVVGVTFK
+255 NGYVVGVTFK
-265 EEMESEYSGLAAN
+265 EELDSEYTGIAAN
-278 ETLSNIYLNEA
+278 ETLSNIYLDES
-289 GLPYEVGDVITNPD
+289 GLPYEVGDVIKNPD

-391 TIGVNSAEYVHRF
+391 KIGVNSAEYVHRF

-417 YMADTDFAEVPLAQ
+417 YMADTDFADVPLAQ
-431 LTSKEYAA
+431 LTSKDYAA
-439 ERYSEITEKSGSYV
+439 ERYSEITDKSGSYV

-563 IDYDMDIQDAID
+563 IDYNMDIQDAID

-590 SGGVNPITAEVAA
+590 SGGVNPITPEVAK
-603 ELQERGHEV
+603 ELQDRGHEV

-617 WQLFFGGVQGISIA
+617 WQLFFGGVQGISIGK
-631 QDGTLRGGAD
+631 DGTLRGGAD